1 MLKDIF
7 IEMTFYILEGVES
20 SIFIKTDISH
30 GEVLEVRRSHHA
42 GVVSRAKLG
51 QSDQGDH
58 NVTLAEYIYVTC
70 LPLLQQRVLNLLI
83 VSFFFL
89 IVSL

>member
-30 GEVLEVRRSHHA
+30 GEVLEVRGSHHVR
-42 GVVSRAKLG
+42 VVSRAKLG
-51 QSDQGDH
+51 QSDHGDH
-58 NVTLAEYIYVTC
+58 NVTLAEYIDVTC

>member
-30 GEVLEVRRSHHA
+30 GEVLEVRGSHHG
-42 GVVSRAKLG
+42 GVVSRA
-51 QSDQGDH
+51 
-58 NVTLAEYIYVTC
+58 
-70 LPLLQQRVLNLLI
+70 
-83 VSFFFL
+83 
-89 IVSL
+89 